1 MLALESEVA
10 VLTNKPAPAETRAE
24 AARIKNK
31 PEVAIS
37 ELKLMSI
44 NDYMANKGRS
54 VPMIPFAINVLLD

>member
-10 VLTNKPAPAETRAE
+10 VLTNKPTSAETRAE

-37 ELKLMSI
+37 DLKLLSI
-44 NDYMANKGRS
+44 NDCMANKGRP